1 MISFSI
7 KINFIRSLQLFDIS
21 KGLKNVETAVVNE
34 LSMFKPRKAKTDTLS
49 GIIYKYL
56 KSPLGIKL

>member
-1 MISFSI
+1 M
-7 KINFIRSLQLFDIS
+7 S
-21 KGLKNVETAVVNE
+21 KQPVETAVVNE